1 MKQKIKKKKRITKP
15 WGVLSPIGRYYCSNY
30 GPIILGLID
39 FSCQRAGA
47 LTNAYGAHQIWAFRL
62 PSVAMWHTWIVS
74 VWWSSGKKLHRMTLG
89 KILLKVRGTWDSN
102 PGPRGYQ
109 YARLPLE
116 PNARFEYIMTT
127 NYYKRKVVS
136 DAKITK
142 SARWIQIPQSDNA
155 T

>member
-1 MKQKIKKKKRITKP
+1 MVDACIEITQKHYQKNNMEQK
-15 WGVLSPIGRYYCSNY
+15 G
-30 GPIILGLID
+30 
-39 FSCQRAGA
+39 
-47 LTNAYGAHQIWAFRL
+47 
-62 PSVAMWHTWIVS
+62 
-74 VWWSSGKKLHRMTLG
+74 
-89 KILLKVRGTWDSN
+89 GTWDSN

-142 SARWIQIPQSDNA
+142 SAR
-155 T
+155 